1 MSDLKIRKILLFM
14 KRKSGMSVEDFRA
27 YYENNHAPL
36 CAKSSTNLRRYIRR
50 FIDPKPH
57 PETGANEEMAFDV
70 ITELWC
76 KDEASF
82 NTLLGYLSTA
92 VMPDFIVEDE
102 KNLFDRSSFRIAT
115 VVEYETNLSLTAANS

>member
-1 MSDLKIRKILLFM
+1 MSDLKIHKILLFM
-14 KRKSGMSVEDFRA
+14 KRKPGMSVADFRA

-36 CAKSSTNLRRYIRR
+36 CAKSSTNLQRYIRR
-50 FIDPKPH
+50 FIAPQPH
-57 PETGANEEMAFDV
+57 PETGPNEEMEFDV

-82 NTLLGYLSTA
+82 NTLLGYLTTA

-115 VVEYETNLSLTAANS
+115 VVEYETDLAAVVP

>member
-1 MSDLKIRKILLFM
+1 M
-14 KRKSGMSVEDFRA
+14 KRKPGMSVEAFRD
-27 YYENNHAPL
+27 YYETKHAPL
-36 CAKSSTNLRRYIRR
+36 CAQSSTNLQRYIRR

-57 PETGANEEMAFDV
+57 PETGPNEEMEFDV

-82 NTLLGYLSTA
+82 NGLLSYLTSS
-92 VMPDFIVEDE
+92 VMPDFIVADE

-115 VVEYETNLSLTAANS
+115 VVECETDLAAVGA